1 MDRILKSFKL
11 ILSTLLLL
19 VLWII
24 PAQAVEAPVEP
35 VEKIE
40 QPARSELDTNSISSE
55 KISQFVQSYL
65 QVVALINQ
73 REGELQGAET
83 ESDSFRI
90 KQEIETEAKS
100 LIETAG
106 LNFQEYIQLLTL
118 ANIDTEFSERIA
130 AQLQEAMD

>member
-1 MDRILKSFKL
+1 MMK
-11 ILSTLLLL
+11 ILSFLQVILVTLLAFILGIHP
-19 VLWII
+19 VWAADS
-24 PAQAVEAPVEP
+24 PVEA
-35 VEKIE
+35 EKVE
-40 QPARSELDTNSISSE
+40 QPGRSGLDTNAISSE
-55 KISQFVQSYL
+55 KISQFVQAYL

-83 ESDSFRI
+83 ESDSFRV

-100 LIETAG
+100 LIEAAG
-106 LNFQEYIQLLTL
+106 LSFQEYIQLLTL